1 MIGQIIATIFIAWFL
16 IGLMLTSIGSFIN
29 GCTNH
34 ITNIDEIG
42 YWLLGI
48 LLGAVVIS
56 ILVGLIIL
64 IWR

>member
-1 MIGQIIATIFIAWFL
+1 MIGQIITTVFIAWFL

-42 YWLLGI
+42 YGLLTLWLVAALI
-48 LLGAVVIS
+48 SLVV
-56 ILVGLIIL
+56 GFIIL
-64 IWR
+64 IWS